1 MIRLTRIDGTT
12 FYINPDL
19 IEMVDGTHDTHITLV
34 NGHRYVCAETP
45 EVLAELIVDYR
56 RATIGAVRRVA

>member
-45 EVLAELIVDYR
+45 EALAELIVDYR
-56 RATIGAVRRVA
+56 RSTIGAVRRVA